1 MYNCKD
7 LIFTLPMQNV
17 ITPLLFCL
25 RVLAAMAQDFEVA
38 PVIMNFDANPGQI
51 QKKVM
56 TIRNHANIKQSFT
69 FDFGDYEINEEGKKI
84 RQAAGSSS
92 RSCAS
97 WITVTPNLLEL
108 NPNEERTVT
117 VLMTV
122 PKDGFATKW
131 GMIYVQASTEQKGN
145 EIDKQLATGIKVT
158 PRIAVLISQS
168 PKTNKNYKGKI
179 YALKEVTTAKD
190 SVKTFHVV
198 VENTGDKIFEGNVQ
212 LLLADMAT
220 AEETKYKPQKNRVF
234 PGEKRTF
241 VLTLPNNIPKG
252 KYVLAAILNYGHD
265 TALEGTQL
273 LVEIK

>member
-1 MYNCKD
+1 MKYLFTTLFICYN
-7 LIFTLPMQNV
+7 I
-17 ITPLLFCL
+17 LLFK
-25 RVLAAMAQDFEVA
+25 AQDFEVA
-38 PVIMNFDANPGQI
+38 PVVMNFDANPGQI

-56 TIRNHANIKQSFT
+56 TIRNHANIKQTFT
-69 FDFGDYEINEEGKKI
+69 FDFGDYEIDEEGKKI
-84 RQAAGSSS
+84 RQAAGASL

-97 WITVTPNLLEL
+97 WTTVTPNMLEL

-122 PKDGFATKW
+122 PKDGFSTKW
-131 GMIYVQASTEQKGN
+131 GMIYVQASSEQKGN
-145 EIDKQLATGIKVT
+145 EIDKQLATGIRVT

-179 YALKEVTTAKD
+179 YSLQEVTTKKD
-190 SVKTFHVV
+190 SVKTFNVI

-212 LLLADMAT
+212 LLLADMNT
-220 AEETKYKPQKNRVF
+220 AEEIKYKPKKNRVF

-241 VLTLPNNIPKG
+241 SLTLPNNIPKG
-252 KYVLAAILNYGHD
+252 KYVLAAVLNYGHD
-265 TALEGTQL
+265 SSLEGTQI

>member
-1 MYNCKD
+1 MKN
-7 LIFTLPMQNV
+7 LSFI
-17 ITPLLFCL
+17 LLFL
-25 RVLAAMAQDFEVA
+25 LNFHIIKAQDFEVA
-38 PVIMNFDANPGQI
+38 PVIMNFEANPGQI
-51 QKKVM
+51 QKKQM

-69 FDFGDYEINEEGKKI
+69 FNFGDYEIDEKGKKV
-84 RQAAGSSS
+84 RQAAGTSK

-97 WITVTPNLLEL
+97 WITVTPNLVEL

-122 PKDGFATKW
+122 PKDGYATKW
-131 GMIYVQASTEQKGN
+131 GMIYVQASTEQNAN

-158 PRIAVLISQS
+158 PRIAVLVSQS

-179 YALKEVTTAKD
+179 YGLKEVTTQKD
-190 SVKTFHVV
+190 SLKTFNVV
-198 VENTGDKIFEGNVQ
+198 VENIGDKIFEGNVQ

-220 AEETKYKPQKNRVF
+220 AKETKYKPKKNRVF

-241 VLTLPNNIPKG
+241 VLTLPNDIAPG
-252 KYVLAAILNYGHD
+252 KYVLAAILNYGHG
-265 TALEGTQL
+265 TPLEGTQL

>member
-1 MYNCKD
+1 MKN
-7 LIFTLPMQNV
+7 IFTTLV
-17 ITPLLFCL
+17 ICLNLFVF
-25 RVLAAMAQDFEVA
+25 RAQDFEVA

-51 QKKVM
+51 QKKKM

-69 FDFGDYEINEEGKKI
+69 FNFGDYEVNEEGKKI
-84 RQAAGSSS
+84 RQAAGTSK

-131 GMIYVQASTEQKGN
+131 GMIYVQASSEQKGN

-179 YALKEVTTAKD
+179 YSLKEVTTEKD
-190 SVKTFHVV
+190 SLKTFNVV

-220 AEETKYKPQKNRVF
+220 AEEKKYKPKKNRVF

-241 VLTLPNNIPKG
+241 VLTLPNEIPKG

>member
-1 MYNCKD
+1 MKY
-7 LIFTLPMQNV
+7 LIQHPMKNLFT
-17 ITPLLFCL
+17 TLFICL
-25 RVLAAMAQDFEVA
+25 NFFLINAQDFEVA

-56 TIRNHANIKQSFT
+56 TIRNHANIKQAFT
-69 FDFGDYEINEEGKKI
+69 FNFGDYEVNEEGKKI
-84 RQAAGSSS
+84 RQAAGTSK

-131 GMIYVQASTEQKGN
+131 GMIYVQASSEQTGS

-168 PKTNKNYKGKI
+168 PKTNKNYKAKI
-179 YALKEVTTAKD
+179 YNLKEVTTKKD
-190 SVKTFHVV
+190 SLKTFHVV
-198 VENTGDKIFEGNVQ
+198 VENIGDKIIEGNVQ
-212 LLLADMAT
+212 LLLADMST
-220 AEETKYKPQKNRVF
+220 AIETKYKPKKNRVF

-241 VLTLPNNIPKG
+241 TLTLPNGISSG
-252 KYVLAAILNYGHD
+252 KYVLAAILNYGHG